1 MEKEKGITSWL
12 KGFSVQITCNLCAE
26 YELVPECQFFFALR
40 KEKHGVRKRSEKQ
53 SRKFRIEPFLKG
65 AWVSRGLKPLF
76 SFALRKGKT
85 WSFSL
90 PVGATGIF
98 KRPLR
103 GLKTA
108 KTPA

>member
-1 MEKEKGITSWL
+1 MRKIQSFRYSYTSGNSRA
-12 KGFSVQITCNLCAE
+12 GFSSIIFNFPNLKTLPKC
-26 YELVPECQFFFALR
+26 
-40 KEKHGVRKRSEKQ
+40 
-53 SRKFRIEPFLKG
+53 
-65 AWVSRGLKPLF
+65 LF

>member
-1 MEKEKGITSWL
+1 MQKIQSFRYSYTSRNSRA
-12 KGFSVQITCNLCAE
+12 GFFLLYSTFRTSKNLPKC
-26 YELVPECQFFFALR
+26 
-40 KEKHGVRKRSEKQ
+40 
-53 SRKFRIEPFLKG
+53 
-65 AWVSRGLKPLF
+65 LF